1 MNHMT
6 SRLLKLRGVGI
17 SASAA
22 LLSTL
27 FACSGDD
34 TNTVIVVS
42 DASCSTTSSSAS
54 SSSSSTA
61 TVTDAAA
68 DVSSE
73 DAARDSGALDGTMAD
88 VSVGP
93 PAALNLC
100 GTLDAIF
107 NVTPVTRND
116 PWGWVPTVVLGPSN
130 LSDGA
135 TSSSDL
141 VGWDGYENL
150 VGDDCNV
157 SDIFNASFNDDGGIA
172 WANNVRAWEQ
182 RILGCTTEP
191 DAGPEAGLPAGLGFG
206 LVPPELYGQLLTT
219 ADLKRLGDY
228 YVEALIQAVANQVS
242 DPDNL
247 PNQPQNVALLTGD
260 QIDAIQQWVAYEET
274 LYPSVDT
281 TVSAKFSHSTCPDGG

>member
-34 TNTVIVVS
+34 NTPTTVIVVS
-42 DASCSTTSSSAS
+42 DASCSTTSSTATTST
-54 SSSSSTA
+54 SSSSTTTLA
-61 TVTDAAA
+61 DAA
-68 DVSSE
+68 V
-73 DAARDSGALDGTMAD
+73 DAEAQDATAD

-93 PAALNLC
+93 PAPLNLC

-107 NVTPVTRND
+107 NVTPETRSD
-116 PWGWVPTVVLGPSN
+116 PWGWVPIVVLGPTT
-130 LSDGA
+130 LSDGQA
-135 TSSSDL
+135 SSSDL
-141 VGWDGYENL
+141 VGWDGYYNL

-157 SDIFNASFNDDGGIA
+157 ADIFSASYGDDQGIA
-172 WANNVRAWEQ
+172 WQNDVQAWEQ
-182 RILGCTTEP
+182 RILGCNTYP
-191 DAGPEAGLPAGLGFG
+191 DAGADAGLITGAGFG
-206 LVPPELYGQLLTT
+206 LVPPELYGQLLST

-228 YVEALIQAVANQVS
+228 YVESLIQSIGNQVS

-247 PNQPQNVALLTGD
+247 PNQPQNVALLTSD
-260 QIDAIQQWVAYEET
+260 QIDAVQQWVAYEET
-274 LYPSVDT
+274 LYPNT
-281 TVSAKFSHSTCPDGG
+281 IVSTKFSHSTCPDGG